1 MIFRHRGT
9 APPPAPI
16 KNGASVWDGYWA
28 GSLGRLAARSLQV
41 LLVLAITSVAVWG
54 IQRVTLVTVPLILAL
69 ILASALTPAMTWL
82 RRRRVPDLLASVL
95 LLLGA
100 AVVLGGVTGLIVS
113 AISDQWDQL
122 YARASEGFAAL
133 LAWVATL
140 PFAPEDG
147 QFQQWG
153 DSLLEFVRSQQFS
166 SGAVAGVG
174 AVANLL
180 AGTVLTLT
188 ILFFLLKDGPR
199 MWEFLLR
206 PFRGE
211 REARARRIGDKSI
224 TVLGSYVRG
233 IAAVALID
241 AIGIGVG
248 LLVLDVPLALPLA
261 VLVFLLA
268 FVPILGAVLAGV
280 IAALVAFV
288 ANGWASALAVV
299 ALVVAVNQIE
309 GNFLQPVLMGRSMRL
324 HSLVVLIA
332 IAAGTALG
340 GILGAILAG
349 PLPAVARGIV
359 QVWDGPARP
368 AARAR
373 PRPPPH

>member
-1 MIFRHRGT
+1 MTFRQRRT
-9 APPPAPI
+9 APPPAPSP
-16 KNGASVWDGYWA
+16 NGASVWDGYWA
-28 GSLGRLAARSLQV
+28 GSLGRLAARALQL
-41 LLVLAITSVAVWG
+41 LLVLAVVAVAIWG
-54 IQRVTLVTVPLILAL
+54 IRQVTLVTIPLILAL
-69 ILASALTPAMTWL
+69 ILASALTPAMTFM
-82 RRRRVPDLLASVL
+82 RRHRVPDLLAAVL

-100 AVVLGGVTGLIVS
+100 AVVLGGITGLIVS
-113 AISDQWDQL
+113 AISDQWDEL
-122 YARASEGFAAL
+122 YARATEGFTAL
-133 LAWVATL
+133 LSWAATL
-140 PFAPEDG
+140 PFAPANG
-147 QFQQWG
+147 QFQEWG

-211 REARARRIGDKSI
+211 REARALRIGDKSI

-332 IAAGTALG
+332 ITAGTAVG
-340 GILGAILAG
+340 GILGAILAV
-349 PLPAVARGIV
+349 PLTAVAWGIV
-359 QVWDGPARP
+359 QVWDGPALP
-368 AARAR
+368 AAWAR
-373 PRPPPH
+373 PRTP